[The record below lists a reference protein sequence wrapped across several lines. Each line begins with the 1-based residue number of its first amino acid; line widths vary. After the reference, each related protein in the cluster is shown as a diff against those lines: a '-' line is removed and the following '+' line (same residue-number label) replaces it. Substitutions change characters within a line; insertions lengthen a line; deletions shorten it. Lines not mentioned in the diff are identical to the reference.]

1 MPINSPSVCAV
12 NIRLN
17 IPYMPASSTSTPHIS
32 GSTHTLEPDFLT
44 LNDVAIE
51 EIPSTISHT
60 AKIARI
66 NISNITLMPGIN
78 IASADTTAAAMPAIR
93 PKVPI
98 KAFSLLLPS
107 LRETA
112 YETIVEIPHN
122 PRIIVTIQPM
132 LRNVSQG

>member
-1 MPINSPSVCAV
+1 
-12 NIRLN
+12 
-17 IPYMPASSTSTPHIS
+17 MPASSTSTPHIS

-51 EIPSTISHT
+51 EIPSTISHP

-78 IASADTTAAAMPAIR
+78 IASTDTTAAAMPAIR

-98 KAFSLLLPS
+98 KAFSSLLPS
-107 LRETA
+107 LREAA
-112 YETIVEIPHN
+112 YETIEEIPHN

-132 LRNVSQG
+132 LRNVSPG

>member
-1 MPINSPSVCAV
+1 
-12 NIRLN
+12 
-17 IPYMPASSTSTPHIS
+17 MPASSTSTPHIS

-51 EIPSTISHT
+51 EIPSTISHP

-78 IASADTTAAAMPAIR
+78 IASTDTTAAAIR

-107 LRETA
+107 LREAA
-112 YETIVEIPHN
+112 YETIEEIPHN

-132 LRNVSQG
+132 LRNVSPG